1 MNVKAPVETTDI
13 RVQRKRHWQIDEVT
27 IQVMVMSSLLVMVV
41 LLTGWYDPNFF
52 SAFSIRSVL
61 RDTAT
66 WSLFALGQAVVII
79 SGGIDL
85 SVGSLMCFLGVFALL
100 LLGPIP
106 WPLSLVLGP
115 GPLPLLGII
124 PLVILLAISV
134 GVWHGQL
141 VCRLGL
147 QPFLVTLCSLLTL
160 RGLAR
165 VITHD
170 KTVSFSAK
178 EVPLLHELGSGAWLG
193 IPVPVYILIAVMF
206 PLGLFMHGTVSGR
219 YLYAIGYNVEAARF
233 SGVRVNLLRTVS
245 YMICGFL
252 TALAALLEAGD
263 VKSVPPSSA
272 GMAYEMYGITGAVL
286 GGCAL
291 RGGQGSL
298 IGVVIGMG
306 ILRVIKSAV
315 VFLGISTYWTFTVTG
330 VVLLAA
336 VIADSVIRRRKMG

>member
-1 MNVKAPVETTDI
+1 MNEPSQSEVPEELAGSSA
-13 RVQRKRHWQIDEVT
+13 RWHIDEVA
-27 IQVMVMSSLLVMVV
+27 IQVCVMAFLLAIVV
-41 LLTGWYDPNFF
+41 LLTGWYDPNFL

-85 SVGSLMCFLGVFALL
+85 SVGSLLCFLGVVTLL
-100 LLGPIP
+100 LVGATE
-106 WPLSLVLGP
+106 
-115 GPLPLLGII
+115 LPLLVIVS
-124 PLVILLAISV
+124 LVILVAV
-134 GVWHGQL
+134 GVGIVHGQL

-147 QPFLVTLCSLLTL
+147 QPFLVTLCSLLIF

-170 KTVSFSAK
+170 KTVSFSAS
-178 EVPLLHELGSGAWLG
+178 EVPWLAELGSGAWLG
-193 IPVPVYILIAVMF
+193 VPVPVYILIAVMI
-206 PLGLFMHGTVSGR
+206 PLGLFMHGTVPGR
-219 YLYAIGYNVEAARF
+219 YLYAIGYNVDAARY
-233 SGVRVNLLRTVS
+233 SGVRVNLLRTTS
-245 YMICGFL
+245 YAICGFL

-298 IGVVIGMG
+298 VGVVVGMA

-330 VVLLAA
+330 LVLLAA
-336 VIADSVIRRRKMG
+336 VIIDSLIRRRKMG